1 MQRAGAFDSREWRA
15 ALRRRPEGY
24 RISGACNNFV
34 TLASNSDERSVYALR
49 RRERDNDGVKLH
61 RERPVPATPVYEDD
75 LGRLLRLA
83 QEGFY
88 WQGDV
93 EDLLVAIRDGG
104 DLGALA
110 RAGGPIISRFERM
123 RVELRAIRHPE
134 LRDYVN
140 GLDETFAHHAMLLNC
155 ALDLLAVSWRSE
167 RLREEQSR
175 LGSVGAQGER
185 LARLTA
191 EIKELAGS
199 ASAD

>member
-1 MQRAGAFDSREWRA
+1 MA
-15 ALRRRPEGY
+15 A
-24 RISGACNNFV
+24 
-34 TLASNSDERSVYALR
+34 
-49 RRERDNDGVKLH
+49 VKLH
-61 RERPVPATPVYEDD
+61 RERPLATGPVYEDD

-83 QEGFY
+83 QEGLY

-93 EDLLVAIRDGG
+93 EDLLVEIRDGG
-104 DLGALA
+104 DLGELA

-123 RVELRAIRHPE
+123 RIEMRALRHPR
-134 LRDYVN
+134 LQGYV
-140 GLDETFAHHAMLLNC
+140 GELDEVFANHAMLLHC

-175 LGSVGAQGER
+175 LGGVGGQGER

-199 ASAD
+199 AGAG